1 MFNNC
6 GKKLKVLA
14 YVIFALETLSGLIGG
29 WSVHEASY
37 HTETLG
43 IIIMILSPILG
54 WLSSIVIYTIGDI
67 SETVDSIAYRVDS
80 IAYHVNTSEKE
91 SSEPYGISPSG
102 TPVYYN
108 NAPVTDSWTCPNC
121 GAKCNTKECDE
132 CGYRKQ

>member
-1 MFNNC
+1 MFKNC
-6 GKKLKVLA
+6 GKQLKVLA

-54 WLSSIVIYTIGDI
+54 WLSSIVIYTIGDTWEGL
-67 SETVDSIAYRVDS
+67 SNVCDLLR
-80 IAYHVNTSEKE
+80 E
-91 SSEPYGISPSG
+91 SKKSDASHQTYSSN

-121 GAKCNTKECDE
+121 GTKCNTRECDE

>member
-14 YVIFALETLSGLIGG
+14 YVVFGLETLAGLKGG
-29 WSVHEASY
+29 WSLHEASY
-37 HTETLG
+37 TTETLG
-43 IIIMILSPILG
+43 IIIMILSPLLG

-67 SETVDSIAYRVDS
+67 WEGVSNICDFLRKSKKSDES
-80 IAYHVNTSEKE
+80 HQTS
-91 SSEPYGISPSG
+91 SSNP
-102 TPVYYN
+102 PVYYN